1 MNPPIFL
8 SNATLL
14 TMRPGDSPTVGSL
27 RIEGKRIT
35 DVGSIRPQ
43 DGDKILPC
51 DNCVVLPGF
60 IQTHI
65 HLSQTLFRNTAEN
78 LSLLD
83 WLMQR
88 ILPYEAA
95 HDAESIA
102 ASTELAIAELFLSG
116 TTTVL
121 TMEAARHT
129 DSLLEVVERS
139 GLRAIVGKSLVD
151 KPVGIANFSESRE
164 DAIADVLRLKKA
176 WHGRDDGRIE
186 ICLAPRFALGCSE
199 SLLHDVVNFAAQ
211 EKLRIHT
218 HASENYSET
227 QQVRDETGLGNIE
240 YLHSLKLL
248 GPTTFIAHCI
258 HLDPSE
264 IELLAQTGTHV
275 LHCPTANLK
284 LGSGIAPIPEMLEK
298 KVSVTLGSDG
308 APCNN
313 TLDIF
318 REMSLAVLIQSGRLG
333 VGRLNAPAVLEMATR
348 KAAEAL
354 GKEKEIGTLEAGKL
368 ADVVVIDLNRPN
380 TCPSQD
386 IEAALVHSAMPQN
399 VRDVFVNG
407 RRVVSE
413 GTLTEMNIGHLMT
426 RAREN
431 LTALLSRVRSPN

>member
-14 TMRPGDSPTVGSL
+14 TMRPGDSPTAGNL
-27 RIEGKRIT
+27 RIEGNRIT
-35 DVGSIRPQ
+35 AVGSIEPR

-51 DNCVVLPGF
+51 ENCVVLPGF

-88 ILPYEAA
+88 ILPFEAA

-102 ASTELAIAELFLSG
+102 VSAELAIAELFLSG

-151 KPVGIANFSESRE
+151 RPVGIANFSESRE

-186 ICLAPRFALGCSE
+186 VCLAPRFALGCSE
-199 SLLHDVVNFAAQ
+199 SLLHDVANIAAQ

-227 QQVRDETGLGNIE
+227 RQVRDETGLGNIE
-240 YLHSLKLL
+240 YLHSLELL
-248 GPTTFIAHCI
+248 GPSTFIAHCI

-264 IELLAQTGTHV
+264 IDLLARTGSHV

-284 LGSGIAPIPEMLEK
+284 LGSGIAPIPEMLDK
-298 KVSVTLGSDG
+298 KISVTLGSDG

-333 VGRLNAPAVLEMATR
+333 VGRLSASDVLEMATR

-354 GKEKEIGTLEAGKL
+354 GKEREIGTLETGKL

-380 TCPSQD
+380 TCPAQD
-386 IEAALVHSAMPQN
+386 IAAALVHSSTPQN

-431 LTALLSRVRSPN
+431 LTALLGRVRSPN

>member
-14 TMRPGDSPTVGSL
+14 TMRPGDSPTIGNL
-27 RIEGKRIT
+27 RLEGNRIT
-35 DVGSIRPQ
+35 AVGSIEPR
-43 DGDKILPC
+43 DGDKILSC
-51 DNCVVLPGF
+51 ENCVVLPGF

-88 ILPYEAA
+88 ILPFEAA

-129 DSLLEVVERS
+129 DSLLDVVERS
-139 GLRAIVGKSLVD
+139 GIRAIVGKSLVD
-151 KPVGIANFSESRE
+151 RPVGIANFSESRE

-186 ICLAPRFALGCSE
+186 ICLAPRFVLGCSE
-199 SLLHDVVNFAAQ
+199 SLLHDVVNIAAQ
-211 EKLRIHT
+211 ENLRIHT
-218 HASENYSET
+218 HASENDLET

-248 GPTTFIAHCI
+248 GPSTFIAHCI

-264 IELLAQTGTHV
+264 IELIAQTGTHV

-333 VGRLNAPAVLEMATR
+333 VGRLNASDVLEMATR

-354 GKEKEIGTLEAGKL
+354 GKEREIGTLEAGKL
-368 ADVVVIDLNRPN
+368 ADVVVFDLNRPN
-380 TCPSQD
+380 TCPAQD
-386 IEAALVHSAMPQN
+386 IVAAIVHSSTPQN

-407 RRVVSE
+407 RCVVRD
-413 GTLTEMNIGHLMT
+413 GTLTDMSIGHVT
-426 RAREN
+426 TQAREN
-431 LTALLSRVRSPN
+431 LTALLSRVRIPN

>member
-1 MNPPIFL
+1 MNPSVFL
-8 SNATLL
+8 SGATLL
-14 TMRPGDSPTVGSL
+14 TMRPGDLPAVGNL
-27 RIEGKRIT
+27 RIEGNRIT
-35 DVGSIRPQ
+35 AVGSIESR

-51 DNCVVLPGF
+51 ENCVVLPGF

-83 WLMQR
+83 WLTQR
-88 ILPYEAA
+88 ILPFEAA

-129 DSLLEVVERS
+129 DSLLEVIERS

-151 KPVGIANFSESRE
+151 RSVGIANFSESRE

-176 WHGRDDGRIE
+176 WHGRDNGRIE
-186 ICLAPRFALGCSE
+186 VCLAPRFALGCSE
-199 SLLHDVVNFAAQ
+199 SLLHDVANIAAQ
-211 EKLRIHT
+211 ENLRIHT

-227 QQVRDETGLGNIE
+227 RKVRDETGLGNIE

-248 GPTTFIAHCI
+248 GPSTFIAHCI

-264 IELLAQTGTHV
+264 IELLARTDSHV

-298 KVSVTLGSDG
+298 GVSVTLGSDG

-333 VGRLNAPAVLEMATR
+333 VGRLNASDVLEMATR

-380 TCPSQD
+380 TCPAHD
-386 IEAALVHSAMPQN
+386 IEAALVHSSTPQN

-407 RRVVSE
+407 RRVVRD

-431 LTALLSRVRSPN
+431 LSALLGRVRSPN